1 MKRLVPALAALIA
14 IAGCAETQPITAPNV
29 QVHSTIELNGP
40 MPRAF
45 REFVSSTSPH
55 GALYVTST
63 GGGGGRV
70 GDKPSLDA
78 AKAEAL
84 ERCKNLNPDR
94 ECVLYATKTP

>member
-1 MKRLVPALAALIA
+1 MRPVPA
-14 IAGCAETQPITAPNV
+14 TATNV
-29 QVHSTIELNGP
+29 QVQSTIELNGP

-63 GGGGGRV
+63 GGGRV